1 MCAYSTGSNPS
12 TEKQKQPTKHQGHF
26 NQNNEKENSIAIVY
40 HINSLKNMVVYTQN
54 PSSQDKGEFEA
65 NLHCEILTKK
75 KKKAKYGR
83 RKTNIHIDPILISAN
98 RNFQM
103 SE

>member
-1 MCAYSTGSNPS
+1 M
-12 TEKQKQPTKHQGHF
+12 
-26 NQNNEKENSIAIVY
+26 Y

-75 KKKAKYGR
+75 KKKQKYGQR
-83 RKTNIHIDPILISAN
+83 ETNIHIHPILISAN